1 MSRTP
6 GTKPTPRNLRVVRG
20 IERPDRQNDD
30 EPVLPIS
37 IPNPPEHLNDAE
49 QNVFREM
56 ARKLARMRVM
66 SEADIDALSI
76 YAVNFRE
83 MVEANDRIR
92 DMGLVV
98 RAPKTNV
105 PMHNPFLSIR
115 NNAQKTC
122 LAILTEFGM
131 TPSSRTRVKA
141 R

>member
-1 MSRTP
+1 MARKP
-6 GTKPTPRNLRVVRG
+6 GTKPTPRNLRIVRG
-20 IERPDRQNDD
+20 MDRPDRQNDD

-37 IPNPPEHLNDAE
+37 IPHPPEYLTDSQ
-49 QNVFREM
+49 QNIFTDM

-66 SEADIDALSI
+66 SDADIDALAI
-76 YAVNFRE
+76 YAVNFIE
-83 MVEANDRIR
+83 MVDANERIR
-92 DMGLVV
+92 EMGLVV

-122 LAILTEFGM
+122 LTILTEFGM